1 MTISRNHVTSAAI
14 AFATLA
20 ASAGAALA
28 GGEVVYANGVRQ
40 VGAAVPVPVP
50 VPVPEV
56 TTGWYARVDAAY
68 AQSSVS
74 KYKSTDPFV
83 DTFRADSNL
92 DNFPRY
98 GLGIGYYFNKNLR
111 GDVTLDQRNDVES
124 KGRGIRDYSIANAA
138 GGTNATIAM
147 RDTYSDTFTSS
158 NATVLANIYAD
169 LPVSER
175 FTPYI
180 GGGIG
185 FVRHQLKGRDFS
197 RTTTCIDTVDCNPA
211 TAGDQAGAT
220 VLNTTAATTAGGIN
234 YQFAAALMAGFS
246 YKVWDNTKIDLG
258 YRWLYLQGA
267 SYTGRSLT
275 TVENLK
281 IPDQN
286 VHELRVGLRYDIN

>member
-1 MTISRNHVTSAAI
+1 MTISRQLMKSAAV

-20 ASAGAALA
+20 ASSGTALA

-56 TTGWYARVDAAY
+56 STGWYFRVDAAY
-68 AQSSVS
+68 SQGDVS
-74 KYKSTDPFV
+74 KYRSTDPYV
-83 DTFRADSNL
+83 DSFRADSYL
-92 DNFPRY
+92 ENFPRY
-98 GLGIGYYFNKNLR
+98 GFGFGYYFNKNLR
-111 GDVTLDQRNDVES
+111 GDITLDQRNDAES
-124 KGRGIRDYSIANAA
+124 RGRGIRDYTVANTA
-138 GGTNATIAM
+138 GGTNSTIAL
-147 RDTYSDTFTSS
+147 RDTYSDTFITS
-158 NATVLANIYAD
+158 NATVLANLYAD
-169 LPVSER
+169 LPVNDR

-197 RTTTCIDTVDCNPA
+197 RATTCIDTVDCNPA
-211 TAGDQAGAT
+211 TAGDQAGDT
-220 VLNTTAATTAGGIN
+220 VLNSTAATTAGGIN
-234 YQFAAALMAGFS
+234 YQLAAALMAGFS
-246 YKVWDNTKIDLG
+246 YKFWDNTKLDLG

-267 SYTGRSLT
+267 SYAGRSLT

-286 VHELRVGLRYDIN
+286 IHEVRVGLRYEIN